1 MTSTMWIAAP
11 TGVSGAGGAAV
22 RPDAVIERP
31 LAARLRAVPLTA
43 VVAGPRAGVRV
54 LGAPVCGTAP
64 FAGLVPTH
72 RSTGYVRTPDAFGPM
87 NDQQDNGT
95 TLGIHSSGRPR
106 S

>member
-1 MTSTMWIAAP
+1 MTSTTWTTAP
-11 TGVSGAGGAAV
+11 TGVSGAGSSAA

-31 LAARLRAVPLTA
+31 AAARLRALPLTA
-43 VVAGPRAGVRV
+43 VVAGPRAAVRV
-54 LGAPVCGTAP
+54 FGAPACGTAP